1 MSVILL
7 SASKVD
13 NFVGGASQ
21 NENRDNAMKRAAQ
34 PEELAPTYVYFAC
47 EDSSFVTGAILEVTG
62 GQVSST

>member
-1 MSVILL
+1 MTPEQ
-7 SASKVD
+7 VD
-13 NFVGGASQ
+13 NFDK
-21 NENRDNAMKRAAQ
+21 DNAMKRAAQ